1 MATAKEIADRAD
13 LIFMDTYTVQDILKG
28 DTIAMHGEAWAR
40 ARYELEGPTCGNIDK
55 ELLGT
60 LLDTTITEIYEVGED
75 YVEIYT
81 EGTKVRA
88 MALIDIIILYQKEMS
103 KQIKVD
109 VPIEGSDIEAMSDV
123 ILENNVIRK
132 KLCDFD
138 GNKVIL
144 SFMKRDEY
152 EQRRR

>member
-1 MATAKEIADRAD
+1 MATAKEIGDRAD
-13 LIFMDTYTVQDILKG
+13 IIFKETYTVQDILKG
-28 DTIAMHGEAWAR
+28 DTIAMHGESWDR

-55 ELLGT
+55 ELLGA

-81 EGTKVRA
+81 EGTKVRT
-88 MALIDIIILYQKEMS
+88 MPLIDIIVLYQKEMS
-103 KQIKVD
+103 KQVKVD
-109 VPIEGSDIEAMSDV
+109 VPIEGSDIEAFSDV
-123 ILENNVIRK
+123 ILDNNVIRK

-138 GNKVIL
+138 GNKVLL

>member
-1 MATAKEIADRAD
+1 MATAKEIGERAD
-13 LIFMDTYTVQDILKG
+13 IIFKETYSVLDILNG
-28 DTIAMHGEAWAR
+28 DTVAMHSKAWSR

-81 EGTKVRA
+81 EGIKVRA
-88 MALIDIIILYQKEMS
+88 MSLMDIIVLYQKEMS
-103 KQIKVD
+103 RQIKVD
-109 VPIEGSDIEAMSDV
+109 VPIDGSDIEAMSDV
-123 ILENNVIRK
+123 ILENNVVRK

-144 SFMKRDEY
+144 SFMKIDEY